1 MSEPYRYGIYEKALF
16 KKPLP
21 QLLEDA
27 ARAGFDNFELSLDET
42 DERLGRLD
50 WDWAERSSFRQTARD
65 CGVQVYSTC
74 FSGQRRFPMGT
85 MDDEKRAYALKL
97 MERAIQF
104 CVDTGIRVLQVAGYD
119 VYYEESSAET
129 AKRYDEG
136 LALSARMAER
146 YGVLLG
152 VEPVELYVT
161 SVHKAMELVRAIG
174 SPNLHVYPDAA
185 NLVTAGLDP
194 IQEIRLGAGHM
205 VGLHIRDATPSTCY
219 NLPIGTGTLD
229 FDGLFAA
236 LRELK
241 FQHPILVELWY
252 QDDPAGAAAVRD
264 HLRFLKEKEMSAKAF
279 PVKGDF

>member
-1 MSEPYRYGIYEKALF
+1 MSELYRYGIYEKALF

-85 MDDEKRAYALKL
+85 MDDEKRAYSLKL

-129 AKRYDEG
+129 EIG
-136 LALSARMAER
+136 
-146 YGVLLG
+146 
-152 VEPVELYVT
+152 
-161 SVHKAMELVRAIG
+161 RA
-174 SPNLHVYPDAA
+174 HV
-185 NLVTAGLDP
+185 
-194 IQEIRLGAGHM
+194 
-205 VGLHIRDATPSTCY
+205 
-219 NLPIGTGTLD
+219 
-229 FDGLFAA
+229 
-236 LRELK
+236 
-241 FQHPILVELWY
+241 
-252 QDDPAGAAAVRD
+252 
-264 HLRFLKEKEMSAKAF
+264 
-279 PVKGDF
+279 

>member
-1 MSEPYRYGIYEKALF
+1 MSELYRYGIYEKALF

-42 DERLGRLD
+42 DERLGRMD

-85 MDDEKRAYALKL
+85 MDDEKRAYSLRL

-119 VYYEESSAET
+119 VYYEKSSAET

-161 SVHKAMELVRAIG
+161 SVHKAMELVRAIACLPRRGQPGHRRAGPGSGNPPGRWTHGGPSHPGRHALHLLQPAHRNGNPGFRRTVCSAAGTGIPAPHPGGAVVSGRSRRSNRHPG
-174 SPNLHVYPDAA
+174 SPALFEKEGN
-185 NLVTAGLDP
+185 
-194 IQEIRLGAGHM
+194 
-205 VGLHIRDATPSTCY
+205 VGQGISSER
-219 NLPIGTGTLD
+219 
-229 FDGLFAA
+229 
-236 LRELK
+236 
-241 FQHPILVELWY
+241 
-252 QDDPAGAAAVRD
+252 
-264 HLRFLKEKEMSAKAF
+264 RFLT
-279 PVKGDF
+279 

>member
-1 MSEPYRYGIYEKALF
+1 
-16 KKPLP
+16 
-21 QLLEDA
+21 
-27 ARAGFDNFELSLDET
+27 
-42 DERLGRLD
+42 
-50 WDWAERSSFRQTARD
+50 
-65 CGVQVYSTC
+65 
-74 FSGQRRFPMGT
+74 
-85 MDDEKRAYALKL
+85 MDDEKRAYSLKL

-279 PVKGDF
+279 PMKGDF

>member
-1 MSEPYRYGIYEKALF
+1 
-16 KKPLP
+16 
-21 QLLEDA
+21 
-27 ARAGFDNFELSLDET
+27 
-42 DERLGRLD
+42 
-50 WDWAERSSFRQTARD
+50 
-65 CGVQVYSTC
+65 
-74 FSGQRRFPMGT
+74 
-85 MDDEKRAYALKL
+85 
-97 MERAIQF
+97 
-104 CVDTGIRVLQVAGYD
+104 
-119 VYYEESSAET
+119 
-129 AKRYDEG
+129 
-136 LALSARMAER
+136 MAER

-161 SVHKAMELVRAIG
+161 SVHKAMELVRAIN

-194 IQEIRLGAGHM
+194 VQELRLGAGRM

-236 LRELK
+236 LRELE

-252 QDDPAGAAAVRD
+252 QDDPAGATAIRD

-279 PVKGDF
+279 PVKGEF